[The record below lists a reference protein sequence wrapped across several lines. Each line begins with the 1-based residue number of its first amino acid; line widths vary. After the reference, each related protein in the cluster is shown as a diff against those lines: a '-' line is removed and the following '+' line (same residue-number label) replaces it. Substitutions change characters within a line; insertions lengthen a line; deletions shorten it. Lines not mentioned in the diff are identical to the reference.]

1 MLAAVPPALS
11 IVTDDADLAVEIAQ
25 IAEQLGLSLAPRVV
39 PSPLSEALDAAGVLL
54 LEAPSPEALV
64 DLVRRGSTAVL
75 GFIGPSSVDLVGLGH
90 DLGVPVVRETR
101 ALIAAVA
108 MRSTGAPAW
117 GAQTRAV
124 PRAVRARLERAGWVV
139 DRHGGRL
146 ARMDGGLVGWQR
158 DDERVLPLGEAP
170 DVADAAS
177 AIRRSASGAPPGR
190 ATVEGIDREAVR
202 EVLFGPGRALSDP
215 ASKSALTPYGVPL
228 PVEELC
234 ASPSRAASEAA
245 RIGFP
250 VKLSLA
256 SPDLRVWDHPDLVV
270 LGAASAAAVRDGF
283 RTITTMAAE
292 RDPSARLLGVHV
304 TAEAASS
311 LGLRVSLRP
320 IGDLW
325 ALAEIARS
333 DDPERSTLAV
343 LPTSPERV
351 KSTLS
356 RLSVSPTRGR
366 GGIDAL
372 VDALNRVAV
381 FAVDQRDAVTSVRI
395 DPLSLLVG
403 GGVELRE
410 ACVVVNDLFERSLGA
425 A

>member
-1 MLAAVPPALS
+1 MLRAVPPALS

-25 IAEQLGLSLAPRVV
+25 IAEQIGVAMAPRVV
-39 PSPLSEALDAAGVLL
+39 ASALLDAGDAAGVLL
-54 LEAPSPEALV
+54 LDAPTPDAIVEI
-64 DLVRRGSTAVL
+64 VRRGASSVV
-75 GFIGPSSVDLVGLGH
+75 GYIGTSSVDLVGLGQ
-90 DLGVPVVRETR
+90 DLGVPIVRETR
-101 ALIAAVA
+101 ALVAAVA
-108 MRSTGAPAW
+108 LRALGVPAW

-139 DRHGGRL
+139 DRQGGKL
-146 ARMDGGLVGWQR
+146 AMLDGGLVGWQR
-158 DDERVLPLGEAP
+158 DDDSLAPLGEAA
-170 DVADAAS
+170 DLADAAG
-177 AIRRSASGAPPGR
+177 AIRRSLAGAPPGR
-190 ATVEGIDREAVR
+190 ASVEGIDREAVR

-215 ASKSALTPYGVPL
+215 ASKSALAPYGVPL
-228 PVEELC
+228 PMEELC

-270 LGAASAAAVRDGF
+270 LGASSAAAVRDGF

-311 LGLRVSLRP
+311 LGLRVTLRP
-320 IGDLW
+320 IGEMW
-325 ALAEIARS
+325 ALAEIARA
-333 DDPERSTLAV
+333 DDAERATLAV
-343 LPTSPERV
+343 LPTNPERLRA
-351 KSTLS
+351 TLS
-356 RLSVSPTRGR
+356 RIGVSPPRGR
-366 GGIDAL
+366 GGIEAL

-381 FAVDQRDAVTSVRI
+381 FVVDQRDAVTSVRV
-395 DPLSLLVG
+395 DPLSVLVG

-410 ACVVVNDLFERSLGA
+410 ACVLVNDLFERSLGA

>member
-1 MLAAVPPALS
+1 MLSSVPPALS

-25 IAEQLGLSLAPRVV
+25 IAEQAGLSLAPRV
-39 PSPLSEALDAAGVLL
+39 SGHALSDGGEASGVLL
-54 LEAPSPEALV
+54 LDAPTPEALV
-64 DLVRRGSTAVL
+64 DHVRRGGRGVL
-75 GFIGPSSVDLVGLGH
+75 GYVGASSLDLVGLGE

-101 ALIAAVA
+101 ALVAAVA
-108 MRSTGAPAW
+108 MRALQAPAW

-124 PRAVRARLERAGWVV
+124 PRAVRARLERTAWVIE
-139 DRHGGRL
+139 RHGGKL
-146 ARMDGGLVGWQR
+146 TMLDGGVVGWQR
-158 DDERVLPLGEAP
+158 DDEPIAPLGEAA
-170 DVADAAS
+170 DVADAAA
-177 AIRRSASGAPPGR
+177 AIRRSLLGAPPGR
-190 ATVEGIDREAVR
+190 ATVEGIDRDAVR

-215 ASKSALTPYGVPL
+215 ASKSALAPYGVPL

-270 LGAASAAAVRDGF
+270 LGAASASAVRDGF

-311 LGLRVSLRP
+311 LDLRLALRP
-320 IGDLW
+320 IGETWCLMEIGRAGDAERATLA
-325 ALAEIARS
+325 ALPTT
-333 DDPERSTLAV
+333 PERLRATLARIGLV
-343 LPTSPERV
+343 AP
-351 KSTLS
+351 
-356 RLSVSPTRGR
+356 RGR
-366 GGIDAL
+366 GAIDAL

-381 FAVDQRDAVTSVRI
+381 FVVDQRDVVTSVRI
-395 DPLSLLVG
+395 DPLTLVVG

-410 ACVVVNDLFERSLGA
+410 ACVVVNDFFERSLGA